1 MTYFVKRVQ
10 RLLNLL
16 GANPRLYEDG
26 VPGPKTV
33 KAVEEQIAKLQGPVA
48 PTTGAPAHMT
58 EARKHLGKRETDSVF
73 AALMVGNWKR
83 VGLSLKTIATSW
95 AAWCGLFIATALG
108 VTYQGGGLAR
118 NWGKFGTEIAWQTQ
132 GIPEGAIVWINHTG
146 DCKSS
151 SSNHVTF
158 ANGDCSVSEVGR
170 PGATFGGLGGN
181 QSNSVNV
188 ATYCM
193 KGDCGRK
200 QRICAVRWPDGITA
214 PKLPVT
220 VSRNC
225 TPGGATQDV
234 TR

>member
-16 GANPRLYEDG
+16 GATPRLYEDG
-26 VPGPKTV
+26 VAGPKTV

-73 AALMVGNWKR
+73 AAFMVGNWKR

-95 AAWCGLFIATALG
+95 AAWCGLFIATVLG
-108 VTYQGGGLAR
+108 VNYQGGGLAR
-118 NWGKFGTEIAWQTQ
+118 NWGKYGSAIEWKTQ
-132 GIPEGAIVWINHTG
+132 GIPEGAIVWVNHNAS
-146 DCKSS
+146 CSSS

-158 ANGDCSVSEVGR
+158 ANGDCAVADVTK
-170 PGATFGGLGGN
+170 PGATFDGLGGN
-181 QSNSVNV
+181 QGNMVKIS
-188 ATYCM
+188 TY
-193 KGDCGRK
+193 KVST
-200 QRICAVRWPDGITA
+200 ICAVRWPDGVA
-214 PKLPVT
+214 RPQLPVAR
-220 VSRNC
+220 SRNC
-225 TPGGATQDV
+225 TSGSAGSES